1 VKRTIVVVGLLL
13 AAVLLAG
20 CSGAASS
27 SIPTT
32 SGTGSGSGD
41 GTTPK
46 KTLTVAQQNAVDS
59 AKTYLQMGS
68 GFSRKGLIQQLDSS
82 AGEGF
87 PKKVATF
94 AVDYLHVDWNKEAV
108 LSAKTYLQTSSFSC
122 SGLTQQLES
131 SAGEDFTHAQAVFGA
146 KKTGLCG

>member
-1 VKRTIVVVGLLL
+1 MGSV
-13 AAVLLAG
+13 LAG
-20 CSGAASS
+20 CSAAATS

-32 SGTGSGSGD
+32 SGSGSGGGN
-41 GTTPK
+41 GTTPKPK

-59 AKTYLQMGS
+59 ARSYLQMGS
-68 GFSRKGLIQQLDSS
+68 GFSRTGLIQQLSSS
-82 AGEGF
+82 AGDGF

-94 AVDYLHVDWNKEAV
+94 AVDYLRVDWKKEAV
-108 LSAKTYLQTSSFSC
+108 LSAKSYLQTSSFSC

-131 SAGEDFTHAQAVFGA
+131 PAGSGFTHAQAVYGA